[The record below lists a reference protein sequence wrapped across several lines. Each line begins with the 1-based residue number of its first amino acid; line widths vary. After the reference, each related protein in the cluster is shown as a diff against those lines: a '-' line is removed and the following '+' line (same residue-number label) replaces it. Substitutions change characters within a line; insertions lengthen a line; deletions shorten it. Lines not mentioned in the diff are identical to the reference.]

1 MLKHYYGFKEC
12 DHEPNKYNINTDNS
26 YCSNEYRIILK
37 LVLVQVMYLAVYIII
52 YR

>member
-37 LVLVQVMYLAVYIII
+37 LAQVMY
-52 YR
+52 R